1 MRQELLVF
9 AAILVGVIG
18 AMHSFLG
25 ERYVFRRL
33 FALPDLPLLRKDRR
47 YTERILRFAWHLT
60 SVAWWGFGALLVVH
74 ALVPD
79 PAPVLI
85 GVIAVTLLASG
96 AVILA
101 TAGTRHPAWLLFL
114 LAGGAALYAAW

>member
-1 MRQELLVF
+1 MSQGLLLF
-9 AAILVGVIG
+9 AAIVLSAIG

-33 FALPDLPLLRKDRR
+33 FALPDLPLLRRDRR

-60 SVAWWGFGALLVVH
+60 SLAWWGFAALLVVL
-74 ALVPD
+74 AL
-79 PAPVLI
+79 APEARSLLT
-85 GVIAVTLLASG
+85 GVIAATLLLSG
-96 AVILA
+96 ALILA